1 MKYTCCKYELYTADR
16 VFLRYQCVNNH
27 TFQHLIF
34 FIHIL
39 TVPLQRILDLYM
51 TFEELGLRV
60 EVLQSIEAL
69 GFAEPTPIQQS
80 AIPHLLKNES
90 DFVGLAQTGTGK
102 TAAFGLPLI
111 HKVTDRPKETQA
123 LIICPTRELCLQI
136 SKDLEAFAQFDK
148 QISVVAVYGGT
159 DIRKQMTDIR
169 RGATVV
175 VATPGR
181 LVDLINRK
189 AIFLNTV
196 ETVVL
201 DEADEMLNMGF
212 KEDIDYILSSTP
224 ETKNVWLF
232 SATMP
237 KEVAAIAKNYMTD
250 PLEVAMGHK
259 NQSNENIE
267 HIYYGVKERD
277 RYDALK
283 RLIDA
288 SPEIFGLVFCRTR
301 NETATVAE
309 KLAKDGYSAEPLHGD
324 LSQAMRDRVMDR
336 FRERSIQLLVATDV
350 AARGID
356 VDNITHVINYNLPD
370 DIENYTH
377 RSGRT
382 ARAGK
387 TGKSLVLINTRE
399 QYKIKA
405 IERQIR
411 VEFKAE
417 LIPDAATICG
427 IQLNKLIS
435 KVKEIEVKE
444 NDIAPYL
451 PAIMADFEELSK
463 EEVIKKFISAEFNR
477 FIEYYDRA
485 GDLNLST
492 GKDRDR
498 GDRSERAPR
507 DRDREERGGRFEKRG
522 DRPERAE
529 RGDRP
534 ERRFDDSNKT
544 RFFVNLGQRDGLNPG
559 GLLRVICDAS
569 GLTSAAVGKID
580 VMQNYSFFETDKNHE
595 TDVLRKV
602 NGAEFEGNTM
612 NVEVTEKKPE
622 RSGDRGSFG
631 GGGGGGFR
639 SRSSEGGGGF
649 RSREGGA
656 SSGGFRGRS
665 SEGGAGGFRS
675 RGSEGGGSRG
685 GSAPRRDGSY
695 GKDSGS
701 SSSRPR
707 TGGSSAGGGE
717 RRSYGKKFG
726 SNY

>member
-1 MKYTCCKYELYTADR
+1 
-16 VFLRYQCVNNH
+16 
-27 TFQHLIF
+27 
-34 FIHIL
+34 
-39 TVPLQRILDLYM
+39 M
-51 TFEELGLRV
+51 TFKELGLRV
-60 EVLQSIEAL
+60 EVLQSIEAM

-80 AIPHLLKNES
+80 AIPHLLNDES

-111 HKVTDRPKETQA
+111 HKVTDRPTETQG
-123 LIICPTRELCLQI
+123 LIIAPTRELCLQI
-136 SKDLEAFAQFDK
+136 SKDLEAFAQFDR
-148 QISVVAVYGGT
+148 QIKVVAVYGGT
-159 DIRKQMTDIR
+159 DIRKQMSDIK
-169 RGATVV
+169 RGATIV

-189 AIFLNTV
+189 AINLKTV

-212 KEDIDYILSSTP
+212 KEDIDAILEATP
-224 ETKNVWLF
+224 DTKNVWLF

-267 HIYYGVKERD
+267 HIYYTVKERD

-288 SPEIFGLVFCRTR
+288 SPDIFGLVFCRTR

-309 KLAKDGYSAEPLHGD
+309 KLAKEGYSAEPLHGD

-387 TGKSLVLINTRE
+387 QGKSLVLINTRE
-399 QYKIKA
+399 NFKIKA

-411 VEFKAE
+411 TTFTAA
-417 LIPDAATICG
+417 LIPEASEICG

-444 NDIAPYL
+444 NDIAPFL
-451 PAIMADFEELSK
+451 PAIMADFEDLSK

-485 GDLNLST
+485 GDLNVSA
-492 GKDRDR
+492 GRGDREDRKDRKGDDR
-498 GDRSERAPR
+498 FDRKDRFERGERSERAPR
-507 DRDREERGGRFEKRG
+507 ADRG
-522 DRPERAE
+522 DNANR
-529 RGDRP
+529 
-534 ERRFDDSNKT
+534 T
-544 RFFVNLGQRDGLNPG
+544 RFFVSLGKRDGLNPG
-559 GLLRVICDAS
+559 GLLRVICDSTGLNS
-569 GLTSAAVGKID
+569 GSIGRID
-580 VMQNYSFFETDKNHE
+580 VMPNFSFFEADKTDE
-595 TDVLRKV
+595 AAILSKV
-602 NGAEFEGNTM
+602 NGADYEGNSVS
-612 NVEVTEKKPE
+612 VEITQKKE
-622 RSGDRGSFG
+622 GSDRRNS
-631 GGGGGGFR
+631 
-639 SRSSEGGGGF
+639 
-649 RSREGGA
+649 
-656 SSGGFRGRS
+656 
-665 SEGGAGGFRS
+665 
-675 RGSEGGGSRG
+675 
-685 GSAPRRDGSY
+685 
-695 GKDSGS
+695 
-701 SSSRPR
+701 
-707 TGGSSAGGGE
+707 GGGE
-717 RRSYGKKFG
+717 RRSFGDRDRSSGSSDRRSGGGGFRGGNSSYGKSEGGRSGGDRERKGGFGNKSYGSASGSASSGRREGSSDRRSSSSGRKFS
-726 SNY
+726 SNSYK

>member
-1 MKYTCCKYELYTADR
+1 
-16 VFLRYQCVNNH
+16 
-27 TFQHLIF
+27 
-34 FIHIL
+34 
-39 TVPLQRILDLYM
+39 M
-51 TFEELGLRV
+51 TFKELGLRV
-60 EVLQSIEAL
+60 EVLQSIEAM

-80 AIPHLLKNES
+80 AIPHLLQLES

-102 TAAFGLPLI
+102 TAAFGLPLV
-111 HKVTDRPKETQA
+111 HKVTDRPTQTQGLVIA
-123 LIICPTRELCLQI
+123 PTRELCLQI
-136 SKDLEAFAQFDK
+136 SKDLEAFAQFDP
-148 QISVVAVYGGT
+148 QIKVVAVYGGT
-159 DIRKQMTDIR
+159 DIRRQMSDIK
-169 RGATVV
+169 RGATIV

-189 AIFLNTV
+189 AINLQTV

-212 KEDIDYILSSTP
+212 KEDIDAILEATP
-224 ETKNVWLF
+224 DTKNVWLF

-237 KEVAAIAKNYMTD
+237 KEVAAIAKNYMND

-267 HIYYGVKERD
+267 HIYYSVKERD

-387 TGKSLVLINTRE
+387 QGKSLVLINTRE
-399 QYKIKA
+399 SYKIKA

-411 VEFKAE
+411 TTFTPA
-417 LIPDAATICG
+417 LIPSAQEICG
-427 IQLNKLIS
+427 IQLNKLIA
-435 KVKEIEVKE
+435 KVKDTEVKE
-444 NDIAPYL
+444 KDIAPFL
-451 PAIMADFEELSK
+451 EGMMADFAELSK
-463 EEVIKKFISAEFNR
+463 EEIIKKFVSAEFNR

-485 GDLNLST
+485 GDLNVSA
-492 GKDRDR
+492 GK
-498 GDRSERAPR
+498 GDR
-507 DRDREERGGRFEKRG
+507 K
-522 DRPERAE
+522 E

-534 ERRFDDSNKT
+534 ERGDRFDRKDRFERGERTERAPRADRNDANRT
-544 RFFVNLGQRDGLNPG
+544 RFFVSLGKRDGLNPG
-559 GLLRVICDAS
+559 GLLRVICDSTGLKSAS
-569 GLTSAAVGKID
+569 IGRID
-580 VMQNYSFFETDKNHE
+580 VMPNFSFFEADKSDE
-595 TDVLRKV
+595 GAILSKV
-602 NGAEFEGNTM
+602 QGADYEGHSVNIEITQ
-612 NVEVTEKKPE
+612 KKEGGSDRRSGGGERRSGGFGGDRSSGGFGANRSGGRSFGGDRE
-622 RSGDRGSFG
+622 RSGG
-631 GGGGGGFR
+631 GER
-639 SRSSEGGGGF
+639 R
-649 RSREGGA
+649 
-656 SSGGFRGRS
+656 SSGGFRGGS
-665 SEGGAGGFRS
+665 SSYGKSEGGSDRRTSGTGDRRS
-675 RGSEGGGSRG
+675 S
-685 GSAPRRDGSY
+685 
-695 GKDSGS
+695 
-701 SSSRPR
+701 
-707 TGGSSAGGGE
+707 GGGE
-717 RRSYGKKFG
+717 RRSSGGGRRFDSSYSK
-726 SNY
+726 

>member
-1 MKYTCCKYELYTADR
+1 
-16 VFLRYQCVNNH
+16 
-27 TFQHLIF
+27 
-34 FIHIL
+34 
-39 TVPLQRILDLYM
+39 M
-51 TFEELGLRV
+51 TFKELGLRV
-60 EVLQSIEAL
+60 EVLQSIEAM

-80 AIPHLLKNES
+80 AIPHLLQLES

-111 HKVTDRPKETQA
+111 HKVTDRPTETQG
-123 LIICPTRELCLQI
+123 LIIAPTRELCLQI
-136 SKDLEAFAQFDK
+136 SKDLEAFAQFDR
-148 QISVVAVYGGT
+148 QIKVVAVYGGT
-159 DIRKQMTDIR
+159 DIRKQMSDIK
-169 RGATVV
+169 RGATIV

-189 AIFLNTV
+189 AINLKTV

-212 KEDIDYILSSTP
+212 KEDIDAILEATP
-224 ETKNVWLF
+224 DTKNVWLF

-237 KEVAAIAKNYMTD
+237 KEVALIAKTYMTD

-267 HIYYGVKERD
+267 HIYYTVKERD

-288 SPEIFGLVFCRTR
+288 SPDIFGLVFCRTR

-309 KLAKDGYSAEPLHGD
+309 KLAKEGYSAEPLHGD

-382 ARAGK
+382 ARAGRQ
-387 TGKSLVLINTRE
+387 GKSLVLINTRE
-399 QYKIKA
+399 NFKIKA

-411 VEFKAE
+411 TTFTAA
-417 LIPDAATICG
+417 LIPEASEICG

-444 NDIAPYL
+444 NDIAPFL

-485 GDLNLST
+485 GDLNVTS
-492 GKDRDR
+492 GKGERGDRKERGDDRFDRKDRFERSDR
-498 GDRSERAPR
+498 GERSERAPR
-507 DRDREERGGRFEKRG
+507 ADRDNANR
-522 DRPERAE
+522 
-529 RGDRP
+529 
-534 ERRFDDSNKT
+534 T
-544 RFFVNLGQRDGLNPG
+544 RFFVSLGKRDGLNPG
-559 GLLRVICDAS
+559 GLLRVICDSTGLKSAS
-569 GLTSAAVGKID
+569 IGRID
-580 VMQNYSFFETDKNHE
+580 VMPNFSFFEADKTDE
-595 TDVLRKV
+595 GAILAKV
-602 NGAEFEGNTM
+602 NGSDYEGHTVS
-612 NVEVTEKKPE
+612 VEITQKKDGGE
-622 RSGDRGSFG
+622 R
-631 GGGGGGFR
+631 
-639 SRSSEGGGGF
+639 RSS
-649 RSREGGA
+649 
-656 SSGGFRGRS
+656 
-665 SEGGAGGFRS
+665 
-675 RGSEGGGSRG
+675 
-685 GSAPRRDGSY
+685 
-695 GKDSGS
+695 
-701 SSSRPR
+701 
-707 TGGSSAGGGE
+707 GGGE
-717 RRSYGKKFG
+717 RRSFGDRDRSGSSDRRSGGGGFRGGSSSYGKSEGG
-726 SNY
+726 SSERRSSGGGFRGGNSSYGKSEGGSDRRSSGSSDRRSSGGGERRSSGGGRRFDSSYSK

>member
-1 MKYTCCKYELYTADR
+1 
-16 VFLRYQCVNNH
+16 
-27 TFQHLIF
+27 
-34 FIHIL
+34 
-39 TVPLQRILDLYM
+39 M
-51 TFEELGLRV
+51 TFKELGLRV
-60 EVLQSIEAL
+60 EVLQSIEAM

-80 AIPHLLKNES
+80 AIPHLLNDES

-111 HKVTDRPKETQA
+111 HKVTDRPTETQG
-123 LIICPTRELCLQI
+123 LIIAPTRELCLQI

-148 QISVVAVYGGT
+148 QIRVVAVYGGT
-159 DIRKQMTDIR
+159 DIRRQMSEIK
-169 RGATVV
+169 RGATIV

-181 LVDLINRK
+181 LVDLIHRR
-189 AIFLNTV
+189 AINLQTV

-212 KEDIDYILSSTP
+212 KEDIDAILEATP
-224 ETKNVWLF
+224 DTKNVWLF

-267 HIYYGVKERD
+267 HIYYTVKERD

-288 SPEIFGLVFCRTR
+288 SPDIFGLVFCRTR

-382 ARAGK
+382 ARAGR
-387 TGKSLVLINTRE
+387 TGKSLVLINARE
-399 QYKIKA
+399 NYKIKA

-411 VEFKAE
+411 MTFAPA
-417 LIPDAATICG
+417 LIPEASEICG

-444 NDIAPYL
+444 NDIAPFL

-485 GDLNLST
+485 GDLNVSS
-492 GKDRDR
+492 GK
-498 GDRSERAPR
+498 G
-507 DRDREERGGRFEKRG
+507 
-522 DRPERAE
+522 ERAE
-529 RGDRP
+529 RGERKDRND
-534 ERRFDDSNKT
+534 RFDRKDRFERSDRGDRGDRDRAPRDMGNRT
-544 RFFVNLGQRDGLNPG
+544 RFFVSLGKRDGLNPG
-559 GLLRVICDAS
+559 GLLRVICDAT
-569 GLTSAAVGKID
+569 GLKSASVGKID
-580 VMQNYSFFETDKNHE
+580 VMPNFSFFEADKADE
-595 TDVLRKV
+595 GAILSKV
-602 NGAEFEGNTM
+602 NGADYEGHSVM
-612 NVEVTEKKPE
+612 VEITQKKP
-622 RSGDRGSFG
+622 
-631 GGGGGGFR
+631 
-639 SRSSEGGGGF
+639 
-649 RSREGGA
+649 
-656 SSGGFRGRS
+656 SGG
-665 SEGGAGGFRS
+665 
-675 RGSEGGGSRG
+675 
-685 GSAPRRDGSY
+685 
-695 GKDSGS
+695 
-701 SSSRPR
+701 
-707 TGGSSAGGGE
+707 GGGE
-717 RRSYGKKFG
+717 RRSGGFG
-726 SNY
+726 GERRDGGERRSFGGDRERSGGFRKEGGGARSSFGARKEGDRRSSGGGERRSSSSTGRRFSSNSYK

>member
-1 MKYTCCKYELYTADR
+1 
-16 VFLRYQCVNNH
+16 
-27 TFQHLIF
+27 
-34 FIHIL
+34 
-39 TVPLQRILDLYM
+39 M
-51 TFEELGLRV
+51 TFKELGLRV
-60 EVLQSIEAL
+60 EVLQSIEAM

-80 AIPHLLKNES
+80 AIPHLLNDQS

-111 HKVTDRPKETQA
+111 HKVTDRPTETQG
-123 LIICPTRELCLQI
+123 LIIAPTRELCLQI

-148 QISVVAVYGGT
+148 QIRVVAVYGGT
-159 DIRKQMTDIR
+159 DIRRQMTEIK
-169 RGATVV
+169 RGATIV

-181 LVDLINRK
+181 LVDLINRR
-189 AIFLNTV
+189 AINLQTV

-212 KEDIDYILSSTP
+212 KEDIDAILDATP
-224 ETKNVWLF
+224 DTKNVWLF

-267 HIYYGVKERD
+267 HIYYTVKERD

-382 ARAGK
+382 ARAGRQ
-387 TGKSLVLINTRE
+387 GKSLVLINARE
-399 QYKIKA
+399 NYKIKA

-411 VEFKAE
+411 MTFAAA
-417 LIPDAATICG
+417 LIPEASEICG

-444 NDIAPYL
+444 NDIAPFL

-485 GDLNLST
+485 GDLNVS
-492 GKDRDR
+492 GGREDRGDRGRDKNDRFDRKDRFERSDRGERGDR
-498 GDRSERAPR
+498 GDRSDRALR
-507 DRDREERGGRFEKRG
+507 DMGNR
-522 DRPERAE
+522 
-529 RGDRP
+529 
-534 ERRFDDSNKT
+534 T
-544 RFFVNLGQRDGLNPG
+544 RFFVSLGKRDGLNPG
-559 GLLRVICDAS
+559 GLLRVICDAT
-569 GLTSAAVGKID
+569 GIKSASVGRID
-580 VMQNYSFFETDKNHE
+580 VMPNFSFFEADKGDE
-595 TDVLRKV
+595 GSILSQV
-602 NGAEFEGNTM
+602 NGADYEGHKVM
-612 NVEVTEKKPE
+612 VEITQKKAE
-622 RSGDRGSFG
+622 GGERRSGGGGERRSFG
-631 GGGGGGFR
+631 GGERRSFGGDRERSGGGDRDRSGGERRSGGGGFR
-639 SRSSEGGGGF
+639 S
-649 RSREGGA
+649 EGGA
-656 SSGGFRGRS
+656 SRGGFGGARREGGSERRS
-665 SEGGAGGFRS
+665 S
-675 RGSEGGGSRG
+675 
-685 GSAPRRDGSY
+685 
-695 GKDSGS
+695 
-701 SSSRPR
+701 
-707 TGGSSAGGGE
+707 GGGE
-717 RRSYGKKFG
+717 RRSSSSTGRRFSSDSYK
-726 SNY
+726 

>member
-1 MKYTCCKYELYTADR
+1 
-16 VFLRYQCVNNH
+16 
-27 TFQHLIF
+27 
-34 FIHIL
+34 
-39 TVPLQRILDLYM
+39 M
-51 TFEELGLRV
+51 TFKELGLRV
-60 EVLQSIEAL
+60 EVLQSIEAM

-80 AIPHLLKNES
+80 AIPHLLNDQS

-111 HKVTDRPKETQA
+111 HKVTDRPTETQG
-123 LIICPTRELCLQI
+123 LIIAPTRELCLQI

-148 QISVVAVYGGT
+148 QIRVVAVYGGT
-159 DIRKQMTDIR
+159 DIRRQMTEIK
-169 RGATVV
+169 RGATIV

-181 LVDLINRK
+181 LVDLINRR
-189 AIFLNTV
+189 AINLQTV

-212 KEDIDYILSSTP
+212 KEDIDAILDATP
-224 ETKNVWLF
+224 DTKNVWLF

-267 HIYYGVKERD
+267 HIYYTVKERD

-382 ARAGK
+382 ARAGRQ
-387 TGKSLVLINTRE
+387 GKSLVLINARE
-399 QYKIKA
+399 NYKIKA

-411 VEFKAE
+411 MTFAAA
-417 LIPDAATICG
+417 LIPEASEICG

-444 NDIAPYL
+444 NDIAPFL

-485 GDLNLST
+485 GDLNVS
-492 GKDRDR
+492 GGREDRGRDKNDRFDRKDRFERSDRGERGDR
-498 GDRSERAPR
+498 GDRSDRAPR
-507 DRDREERGGRFEKRG
+507 DMGNR
-522 DRPERAE
+522 
-529 RGDRP
+529 
-534 ERRFDDSNKT
+534 T
-544 RFFVNLGQRDGLNPG
+544 RFFVSLGKRDGLNPG
-559 GLLRVICDAS
+559 GLLRVICDAT
-569 GLTSAAVGKID
+569 GIKSASVGRID
-580 VMQNYSFFETDKNHE
+580 VMPNFSFFEADKGDE
-595 TDVLRKV
+595 GAILSQV
-602 NGAEFEGNTM
+602 NGADYEGHKVM
-612 NVEVTEKKPE
+612 VEITQKKAE
-622 RSGDRGSFG
+622 GGERRSGGGGERRSFG
-631 GGGGGGFR
+631 GGERRSFGGDRERSGGGDRDRSGGDRRSGGGGFR
-639 SRSSEGGGGF
+639 S
-649 RSREGGA
+649 EGGA
-656 SSGGFRGRS
+656 SRGGFGGARREGGSERRS
-665 SEGGAGGFRS
+665 S
-675 RGSEGGGSRG
+675 
-685 GSAPRRDGSY
+685 
-695 GKDSGS
+695 
-701 SSSRPR
+701 
-707 TGGSSAGGGE
+707 GGGE
-717 RRSYGKKFG
+717 RRSSSSTGRRFSSDSYK
-726 SNY
+726 

>member
-1 MKYTCCKYELYTADR
+1 
-16 VFLRYQCVNNH
+16 
-27 TFQHLIF
+27 
-34 FIHIL
+34 
-39 TVPLQRILDLYM
+39 M
-51 TFEELGLRV
+51 TFKELGLRV
-60 EVLQSIEAL
+60 EVLQSIEAM

-80 AIPHLLKNES
+80 AIPHLLNDQS

-111 HKVTDRPKETQA
+111 HKVTDRPTETQG
-123 LIICPTRELCLQI
+123 LIIAPTRELCLQI

-148 QISVVAVYGGT
+148 QIRVVAVYGGT
-159 DIRKQMTDIR
+159 DIRRQMTEIK
-169 RGATVV
+169 RGATIV

-181 LVDLINRK
+181 LVDLINRR
-189 AIFLNTV
+189 AINLQTV

-212 KEDIDYILSSTP
+212 KEDIDAILDATP
-224 ETKNVWLF
+224 DTKNVWLF

-267 HIYYGVKERD
+267 HIYYTVKERD

-288 SPEIFGLVFCRTR
+288 SPDIFGLVFCRTR

-382 ARAGK
+382 ARAGRQ
-387 TGKSLVLINTRE
+387 GKSLVLINARE
-399 QYKIKA
+399 NYKIKA

-411 VEFKAE
+411 MTFAAA
-417 LIPDAATICG
+417 LIPEASEICG

-444 NDIAPYL
+444 NDIAPFL

-485 GDLNLST
+485 GDLNVA
-492 GKDRDR
+492 GGRVDRGARGREKNDRFDRKDRFERSDRGERGDR
-498 GDRSERAPR
+498 GDRSDRAPR
-507 DRDREERGGRFEKRG
+507 DMGNR
-522 DRPERAE
+522 
-529 RGDRP
+529 
-534 ERRFDDSNKT
+534 T
-544 RFFVNLGQRDGLNPG
+544 RFFVSLGKRDGLNPG
-559 GLLRVICDAS
+559 GLLRVICDAT
-569 GLTSAAVGKID
+569 GIKSASVGRID
-580 VMQNYSFFETDKNHE
+580 VMPNFSFFEADKGDE
-595 TDVLRKV
+595 GAILSQV
-602 NGAEFEGNTM
+602 NGADYEGHKVM
-612 NVEVTEKKPE
+612 VEITQKKAE
-622 RSGDRGSFG
+622 GGERRSGGGGERRSFG
-631 GGGGGGFR
+631 GGERRSFGGDRERSGGGDRDRSGGDRRSGGGGFR
-639 SRSSEGGGGF
+639 SESGASRGGF
-649 RSREGGA
+649 GGARREGG
-656 SSGGFRGRS
+656 SDRRS
-665 SEGGAGGFRS
+665 S
-675 RGSEGGGSRG
+675 
-685 GSAPRRDGSY
+685 
-695 GKDSGS
+695 
-701 SSSRPR
+701 
-707 TGGSSAGGGE
+707 GGGE
-717 RRSYGKKFG
+717 RRSSSSTGRRFSSDSYK
-726 SNY
+726 